1 MINSRKIEDL
11 TPQTQALARAFQRAC
26 QEVGLSVQIYS
37 TLRDNAYQAS
47 LYAQGRTAPG
57 NIVTKAK
64 PGDSWH
70 NYGVAFDAVPLRD
83 GTPVWGNKTPADASL
98 WQTMGQCGERVGLE
112 WGGRWK
118 FVDMPHFQAT
128 QGKTIAQAKAGAV
141 FA

>member
-11 TPQTQALARAFQRAC
+11 TPATRAKAWAFMQAC
-26 QEVGLSVQIYS
+26 QAAGLQVAIIS
-37 TLRDNAYQAS
+37 TLRDNAYQAH

-57 NIVTKAK
+57 KVVTKAL
-64 PGDSWH
+64 PGSSWH
-70 NYGVAFDAVPLRD
+70 NYAVAFDAVPLRN
-83 GTPVWGNKTPADASL
+83 GVPVWGTDTPADKGL
-98 WQTMGQCGERVGLE
+98 WQTMGQCGEKAGLE

-118 FVDMPHFQAT
+118 FVDMPHFQDT